1 VSCAVFGFP
10 ECEAPAGRLA
20 RELGVPYRDVAVRQF
35 PDGESLVG
43 VPKPP
48 ETAILY
54 RSLDHPN
61 GKIVELLLAASALR
75 DNGVRTI
82 VLAVPYL
89 AYMRQDAAFHAGE
102 AVSQRVVGKL
112 LAQCCDA
119 LLTVDAHLHRIR
131 DLAAI
136 MPGIEAVNVSAA
148 PALSAALDTRDNP
161 LLVGPD
167 GESRQWVEA
176 LARPH
181 GLEFL
186 LGRKQRL
193 GDREVSLAVDGI
205 ERVAGRSVVLVD
217 DLVSSG
223 ETLKATARLMHEA
236 GAARVEALVTH
247 CLADAR
253 DLVDMDRAGISSLR
267 ATDTVC
273 GPTGS
278 IHVAAL
284 LAQQIVQRGWL
295 K

>member
-10 ECEAPAGRLA
+10 ECEVPAGRLA
-20 RELGVPYRDVAVRQF
+20 RELGVPYREVAVRQF

-48 ETAILY
+48 EAAILY
-54 RSLDHPN
+54 RSLDQPN

-75 DNGVRTI
+75 DNGARTI

-89 AYMRQDAAFHAGE
+89 AYMRQDTAFHAGE
-102 AVSQRVVGKL
+102 AVSQRVVGNL

-131 DLAAI
+131 DLAAM

-176 LARPH
+176 IARPR

-186 LGRKQRL
+186 LGRKRRF
-193 GDREVSLAVDGI
+193 GDRVVDIVIDGV
-205 ERVAGRSVVLVD
+205 ERAAGRSVVLVD

-223 ETLKATARLMHEA
+223 ETLKGAARLLREA
-236 GAARVEALVTH
+236 GAARIEALVTH
-247 CLADAR
+247 CLADAG
-253 DLVDMDRAGISSLR
+253 DLGEIAHAGISSLR
-267 ATDTVC
+267 ATDTVY

-278 IHVAAL
+278 IHVAPL